1 MLQIGITGGIGA
13 GKSLITRIFNILGVP
28 VYNADERAKWLMSNN
43 QELKQK
49 IIELFGPESYQDDQ
63 LNRKYI
69 ANKVFPDPQLLQQ
82 LNQAVHPAVGKNYRD
97 WVLQK
102 EKENHDYVLKEAA
115 LMFET
120 SSYQKLDFTVL
131 VHADENTRMKR
142 VLARDPHRDKKQVK
156 EIMQKQL
163 PEKDKLSLADYVIDN
178 NPNIMVL
185 PQVLTLNER
194 FKKI

>member
-1 MLQIGITGGIGA
+1 M
-13 GKSLITRIFNILGVP
+13 ITRIFNILGVP